1 MPCFRRMEAEMVEAE
16 RLVQESQ
23 ERALQEKQD
32 TARSKEK
39 VQGIVIGGA
48 GVKKSLKP
56 KATVDA
62 AAGAQPAAAAA
73 AAAGLLI
80 KKRKRFGL

>member
-1 MPCFRRMEAEMVEAE
+1 MEAEMVEAE

-73 AAAGLLI
+73 GAGLLI